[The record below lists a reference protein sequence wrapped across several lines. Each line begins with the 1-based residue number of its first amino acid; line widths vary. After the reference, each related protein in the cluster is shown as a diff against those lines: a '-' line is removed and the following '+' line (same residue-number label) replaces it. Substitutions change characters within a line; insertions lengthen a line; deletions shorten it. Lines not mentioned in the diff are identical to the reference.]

1 MKRHLSILSL
11 LSMIVFTGCGTVPGP
26 VTPDKTPVRTSEGSQ
41 EASRVSKV
49 GPETKYLVEFDA
61 NTLPAGFEQAVK
73 KAGGSVHELYAE
85 AGLASVL
92 SQQVD
97 FAERLAQLPGVKAV
111 TADQVRTWNSPP
123 PAVAPVTL
131 TPDSPAQWNLQA
143 IHAPEAWATSTGKGA
158 IVAVLDSGI
167 DPEHPEFKG
176 RIHPASTSF
185 IQGDGPAGD
194 NFDLTDLRGHGTH
207 VAGIIGAAADG
218 QGVTGVAPEA
228 ILLALKV
235 TNFKGEAD
243 FDAVIKGIVHASRER
258 ADVIT
263 MSFGKILD
271 PQDADSAALIQAVN
285 RAVRFAHRRGSLV
298 VASVGNERTDFD
310 KLTSERIPVTLEHVL
325 GVSAT
330 GPSTGTDYD
339 TFASFYCNYGQ
350 RIVDVAAPGGG
361 VILRDGKM
369 TMDGFIT
376 STWSNKAVNQ
386 VVEGI
391 PFAPAPYFK
400 MAGSSM
406 AAPHAAGVA
415 ALVVAKERRAHTD
428 PQHLLELL
436 TRTADDRGDAGFD
449 AKFGHGRLNALQA
462 VLAAD

>member
-1 MKRHLSILSL
+1 MKQHLSILSL

-26 VTPDKTPVRTSEGSQ
+26 VTPDTPAARASEGSQ
-41 EASRVSKV
+41 EAPRVSKV
-49 GPETKYLVEFDA
+49 GPETKYLVEFDT

-73 KAGGSVHELYAE
+73 KAGGSVHELYAD

-97 FAERLAQLPGVKAV
+97 FADQLAQAPGVKAV
-111 TADQVRTWNSPP
+111 TADQVRTWNSTP
-123 PAVAPVTL
+123 PAIAPVTL

-143 IHAPEAWATSTGKGA
+143 IQAPEAWATSTGKGA

-167 DPEHPEFKG
+167 DPDHPEFKG

-185 IQGDGPAGD
+185 IQGDGPNQD
-194 NFDLTDLRGHGTH
+194 TFDVTDLRGHGTH

-218 QGVTGVAPEA
+218 VGVTGIAPEA
-228 ILLALKV
+228 TLLALKV
-235 TNFKGEAD
+235 TNYKGEAD

-263 MSFGKILD
+263 MSFGKIID
-271 PQDADSAALIQAVN
+271 PDADSAGLIQAVN

-339 TFASFYCNYGQ
+339 TFANFYCNYGK

-361 VILRDGKM
+361 VIIRDGKM

-391 PFAPAPYFK
+391 PFMPAPYFK

-415 ALVVAKERRAHTD
+415 ALVVAKERRAHTSPD
-428 PQHLLELL
+428 HLFEVL
-436 TRTADDRGDAGFD
+436 TESADDRGEAGFD

-462 VLAAD
+462 VQAAD